1 MKTMYSALVA
11 GAALL
16 CVPSAVLAQ
25 AGPIVIGPAEA
36 GPVLKQGTE
45 IRLVTLAELNSKR
58 NRAGERFDMEVQ
70 ESVQLNGQTVIP
82 AGTRAVGEVTLR
94 KGKGMWGK
102 SGKLEFRPLYVKL
115 GDRQIRI
122 SANATRDKGKAGTAG
137 VVGAVVFMPLA
148 GFLVTGTS
156 ARIPAQTPVVAQ
168 LDEDVPVVFAGSVES
183 RALVVPAVAAAPPAV
198 APVPAPVAASIKV
211 EAATQPKPH

>member
-1 MKTMYSALVA
+1 MKKINSALVA

-16 CVPSAVLAQ
+16 LAPSAALAQ
-25 AGPIVIGPAEA
+25 PVPITVAPMDAGV
-36 GPVLKQGTE
+36 VLRQGTE
-45 IRLVTLAELNSKR
+45 IRLVTLTELNSKR
-58 NRAGERFDMEVQ
+58 NRVGERFDMEVQ

-82 AGTRAVGEVTLR
+82 AGTRAVGEITLR

-102 SGKLEFRPLYVKL
+102 SGKLEFRPLYVKM

-137 VVGAVVFMPLA
+137 VVAAVAFLPVA

-156 ARIPAQTPVVAQ
+156 ARIAAQTPVVAQ
-168 LDEDVPVVFAGSVES
+168 LDEDVPV
-183 RALVVPAVAAAPPAV
+183 
-198 APVPAPVAASIKV
+198 
-211 EAATQPKPH
+211 Q